1 MTTTTTT
8 EPAAEP
14 KGATSEHAE
23 ASGEVFLAP
32 RVVDERAFRAFS
44 ERLRELVGRASEAQA
59 SLDGVSG
66 RGSEVLA
73 SLEAAAHTQAE
84 RAREITRLLEDAEKR
99 IAELESV
106 RASVGRDAE
115 RIRGF
120 EQNASKQLAELTEA
134 AGRVEERAGEA
145 RDALEATLGAAQ
157 AKAEEVERLYTERVA
172 PRLDGLDGTLER
184 VEQAAQDAETRSES
198 LRTSLDRAES
208 AESDT
213 RERARELDGLR
224 QQAAS
229 LLSAMRS
236 TILECADARDAA
248 DARLERLSGLA
259 SNAGTVLDTVEQRLR
274 RAEERAERITPA
286 DLDLDPIVKEVADRV
301 MRALD
306 SRLDTAATRAGLDAR
321 AGGERLEERLDEI
334 RDALEML
341 SSVTLRQ
348 TQAGAA
354 AAARLEPIPAAAP
367 AEEDRGA
374 PLRFRA
380 PPPTPAPLSSR
391 TRRVAVM
398 PEGAGGEY
406 GPVRGGACGAVTL
419 WGWTEGAG

>member
-1 MTTTTTT
+1 MTTSTPAEPSAEPTT
-8 EPAAEP
+8 EPL
-14 KGATSEHAE
+14 GATNEHAE
-23 ASGEVFLAP
+23 TAGEVFLAP

-66 RGSEVLA
+66 RGAEVLA

-84 RAREITRLLEDAEKR
+84 RAREITRLLENAEKR

-106 RASVGRDAE
+106 RESVGLDAE

-120 EQNASKQLAELTEA
+120 EQNAAKQIAELTEA

-145 RDALEATLGAAQ
+145 RGALETTLGEAQ

-172 PRLDGLDGTLER
+172 PRLDGLDATLAR
-184 VEQAAQDAETRSES
+184 VERTAQDAEARAES
-198 LRTSLDRAES
+198 LRSSLDRAEN
-208 AESDT
+208 AEGET
-213 RERARELDGLR
+213 RERARELDVLR
-224 QQAAS
+224 QQAES

-274 RAEERAERITPA
+274 RAEERAEQITPA
-286 DLDLDPIVKEVADRV
+286 DLDLDPIVREVADRV
-301 MRALD
+301 MRALE
-306 SRLDTAATRAGLDAR
+306 SRLDTAATRSGRDAR
-321 AGGERLEERLDEI
+321 EGNERLEDRLDEI

-348 TQAGAA
+348 TEAGAPA
-354 AAARLEPIPAAAP
+354 SARLEPIPSTAP
-367 AEEDRGA
+367 ADEERGA

-380 PPPTPAPLSSR
+380 PAR
-391 TRRVAVM
+391 ARRIAVM
-398 PEGAGGEY
+398 PEGASGEY
-406 GPVRGGACGAVTL
+406 GPVRGGGCGAVTL